1 MKTDQEVSKIFV
13 AFINISVV
21 RRKREL
27 FRASQRRI
35 TLIPVQDSVLD
46 SLVTPSFDAPL
57 FDKAPS
63 TDIVRLELYVENYEL
78 SEMIR
83 CLNKRQKFIL
93 YYKFVADYS
102 DAEIGALLGI
112 SAQSVGA
119 QRRNIYKLLRSVSNI
134 NTGG

>member
-1 MKTDQEVSKIFV
+1 
-13 AFINISVV
+13 
-21 RRKREL
+21 
-27 FRASQRRI
+27 
-35 TLIPVQDSVLD
+35 
-46 SLVTPSFDAPL
+46 
-57 FDKAPS
+57 
-63 TDIVRLELYVENYEL
+63 
-78 SEMIR
+78 MIR